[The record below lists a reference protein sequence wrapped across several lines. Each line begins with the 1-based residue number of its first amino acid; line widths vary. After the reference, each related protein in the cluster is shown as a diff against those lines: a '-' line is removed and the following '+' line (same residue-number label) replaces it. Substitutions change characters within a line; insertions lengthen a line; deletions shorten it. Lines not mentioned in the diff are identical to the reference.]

1 MALGSVSVIAANQQQ
16 GEVTAIEK
24 YFLFV
29 GIGPEHV
36 GELVFLNA
44 QSDLDAELGS
54 TSSELKTQVAAAQLN
69 GGENWAC
76 IAAPIANSTDW
87 DEAVDLGTSY
97 AKGVEAVVDCRI
109 INGNTNRITQS
120 QNKAEA
126 LLAATGRRIF
136 FMIAAAA
143 INDDAEDGQTWSD
156 YITDTAAIVTGAVAP
171 RVMIVPLIFRDAL
184 GILAGRLCR
193 ADVSIADSP
202 MRVATG
208 AILGR
213 STADLPVD
221 MDGVTYS
228 NAHALALNN
237 ARLTV
242 PQVYADQAGVY
253 WSDGQMLDAEG
264 GDFQVVENL
273 RVVDK
278 AARRVRLIL
287 ISMVADR
294 RLNSS
299 PESIAWATTR
309 LSAPLR
315 AMAKSYV
322 FQGIPFVA
330 DIEPPQEG
338 DIAIQWVSRTEVRIY
353 MVVRP
358 FESPKTITA
367 YIVLDLSAPA

>member
-16 GEVTAIEK
+16 GEVAAIEK

-29 GIGPEHV
+29 GVGPSHQ

-54 TSSELKTQVAAAQLN
+54 ASSALKTQVAAAQLN
-69 GGENWAC
+69 GGQGWAC
-76 IAAPIANSTDW
+76 IAAPIASTADW
-87 DEAVDLGTSY
+87 EDAVDLGTGY
-97 AKGVEAVVDCRI
+97 AKGVEAVAMCFPIAAQAD
-109 INGNTNRITQS
+109 ITAYQS
-120 QNKAEA
+120 KAEA
-126 LLAATGRRIF
+126 ILAASGRRVF
-136 FMIAAAA
+136 FIAP
-143 INDDAEDGQTWSD
+143 
-156 YITDTAAIVTGAVAP
+156 TAAIDPDAEEGQSWGDYIADLGDLTDGVLAS
-171 RVMIVPLIFRDAL
+171 RVMLCPLIFPDAV

-213 STADLPVD
+213 TLDDLPAD
-221 MDGVTYS
+221 KDGVVYG

-242 PQVYADQAGVY
+242 PQTYADYEGVY

-315 AMAKSYV
+315 EMAKSYV

>member
-1 MALGSVSVIAANQQQ
+1 MALGSVSVIAANQNQ
-16 GEVTAIEK
+16 GAVTAIEK

-29 GIGPEHV
+29 GVGPSHQ
-36 GELVFLNA
+36 GELVFLNS

-54 TSSELKTQVAAAQLN
+54 ATSALKTQVAAAQAN
-69 GGENWAC
+69 GGQNWAC
-76 IAAPIANSTDW
+76 IAAPIASAAGW
-87 DEAVDLGTSY
+87 EAAVDLGTGY
-97 AKGVEAVVDCRI
+97 AKGVEAVVMCFAI
-109 INGNTNRITQS
+109 AAQSEITDYQV
-120 QNKAEA
+120 KAEA
-126 LLAATGRRIF
+126 ILAASGRRVF
-136 FMIAAAA
+136 FVAAAPA
-143 INDDAEDGQTWSD
+143 IVATGEGAQTWGT
-156 YITDTAAIVTGAVAP
+156 YATAMAALTNGEAAP
-171 RVMIVPLIFRDAL
+171 RVAVVPLIFPDAPGL
-184 GILAGRLCR
+184 LAGRLCR

-208 AILGR
+208 AIIGR
-213 STADLPVD
+213 GPSDLPVD
-221 MDGVTYS
+221 MDGVIYG

-242 PQVYADQAGVY
+242 PQLYADYEGVY
-253 WSDGQMLDAEG
+253 WSDGQMLDVVG
-264 GDFQVVENL
+264 GDYQVVENL

-299 PESIAWATTR
+299 PESIDWATTR
-309 LSAPLR
+309 LMAPLR
-315 AMAKSYV
+315 EMAKSYV
-322 FQGIPFVA
+322 FLGIPFVA

-338 DIAIQWVSRTEVRIY
+338 DIAIQWVSKTEVKIY
-353 MVVRP
+353 MRVTP